1 MAKQV
6 NTLEQQA
13 SPRYKS
19 TECSSTSKIARYWW
33 NLTRNELKP
42 NKFQIFV
49 AQHRSLRKNGKNY
62 RNVWTYQLS
71 IVNCKIVA
79 GKCYG
84 PIYRK
89 ATPLCAYNPL
99 LIKHC
104 GIERITTKSV
114 SVCGKHSATF
124 GSRSHN
130 RQQNNLLVN
139 LSLRF
144 KPHSSNCVFVSWRL
158 GQSFCNL
165 LPWTFPLA
173 FGLWTRLI
181 VLSSFITPV
190 L

>member
-1 MAKQV
+1 MFLYYV
-6 NTLEQQA
+6 LFL
-13 SPRYKS
+13 SFLL
-19 TECSSTSKIARYWW
+19 SKIARYWW
-33 NLTRNELKP
+33 NLTGNELKP
-42 NKFQIFV
+42 NKFHSFV
-49 AQHRSLRKNGKNY
+49 AQHRSLPKNGKKNY

-104 GIERITTKSV
+104 GIERI
-114 SVCGKHSATF
+114 
-124 GSRSHN
+124 N
-130 RQQNNLLVN
+130 RQNLWVYVASILQDLARGVTTDNKTTLVN

-144 KPHSSNCVFVSWRL
+144 KLHSSKCIFVSWKL

-173 FGLWTRLI
+173 FGLETRLI